1 ATGQDGTVVWGSA
14 SGSVINPPAG
24 YTLLLQPGTLRAGG
38 AGLGV
43 LAGNAAHTSI
53 RPAGTLDSAGFNLTL
68 NDLHGGGHITDS
80 GAPAILFVTGGNFG
94 GSINA
99 PLTLDVPFGA
109 LTLTGN
115 NNTYTG
121 GTIVEGGA
129 TLTLGNGSTTG
140 SVPGAITDN
149 GTLAINRSDN
159 FVVNNVSGSGRLQQ
173 GGPGVTTL
181 GTGLSYSGGTL

>member
-1 ATGQDGTVVWGSA
+1 TLINAGTLIVNDPTALGSGGLTITGGELAAGLTETIGSQLTISDSSIIAAAHNQTLSIATTPWTYSVSAGAVVAFGATGQDGTVVWGSA

-80 GAPAILFVTGGNFG
+80 GAPAILFVTGG
-94 GSINA
+94 
-99 PLTLDVPFGA
+99 
-109 LTLTGN
+109 
-115 NNTYTG
+115 
-121 GTIVEGGA
+121 
-129 TLTLGNGSTTG
+129 
-140 SVPGAITDN
+140 
-149 GTLAINRSDN
+149 
-159 FVVNNVSGSGRLQQ
+159 
-173 GGPGVTTL
+173 
-181 GTGLSYSGGTL
+181 